1 MARIDILWLGLFIQ
15 LTFFIHTRWEYF
27 GAWSDVFTRD
37 FWPNG
42 STFTSACRPWFLIA
56 IHVPM
61 YTFFVLVRILFL
73 NSTKASLFSDSLLW
87 ILSVTWYPRGTEREK
102 HTSMYLSFLFRFFDS
117 VWYFERFIEAAYRK
131 SCSFN
136 YLLLIQITAFLWA
149 TGLEWYKR
157 SVFENS
163 NLFDTRI
170 FYPRLFSHKLNKPL
184 VELE

>member
-136 YLLLIQITAFLWA
+136 YLSTDTDHSISLSYWVGVVQTQCFWKFQPVRHQNFLS
-149 TGLEWYKR
+149 EIVY
-157 SVFENS
+157 S
-163 NLFDTRI
+163 
-170 FYPRLFSHKLNKPL
+170 
-184 VELE
+184 